1 MKKRKRKAGRNNR
14 KPVQEKRTDLERKDL
29 DMEGS
34 RIAEYT
40 RKTKETDISLTLELD
55 GNGNADVDTGIGFS
69 DHMLEGF
76 ARHGL
81 FDLKAK
87 VKGDLI
93 VDCHHTIED
102 TGVVLGSAIKEAV
115 GDKKG
120 LKRFGSCILPMDE
133 TLVLC
138 ALDLSGRPYLS
149 FEAEFTTD
157 RVGYMDTEMV
167 KEFFYAISY
176 SAGMNLH
183 MKVLTPGNNHHMI
196 EAMFKAF
203 AKALDEATLI
213 DPRITSILSTKG
225 SL

>member
-1 MKKRKRKAGRNNR
+1 
-14 KPVQEKRTDLERKDL
+14 
-29 DMEGS
+29 MES
-34 RIAEYT
+34 NRIAEYT
-40 RKTKETDISLTLELD
+40 RKTKETDILLSLNLD
-55 GNGNADVDTGIGFS
+55 GNGNAEVDTGIGFF

-87 VKGDLI
+87 VTGDLI

-102 TGVVLGSAIKEAV
+102 TGIVLGNAIKKAV

-120 LKRFGSCILPMDE
+120 MKRFGSCILPMDE

-149 FEAEFTTD
+149 FESEFTTD

-176 SAGMNLH
+176 TAGMNLH
-183 MKVLTPGNNHHMI
+183 IKVLTPGNNHHMI